1 MRRVRDDDLPA
12 LLVLAAIG
20 EVRMHQHQARELALR
35 ARSRLKRDGV
45 ETRDLGEH
53 LLKLPAEAK
62 RPLRAVLVL
71 VRVEITKAR

>member
-20 EVRMHQHQARELALR
+20 EVRMHQHQAGELALR

-53 LLKLPAEAK
+53 LLELPAEAK

-71 VRVEITKAR
+71 VGVEVTEAR